1 MRNAQAAST
10 SGVCSMIAQGR
21 VSVAV
26 APAMSAAFEHADMS
40 AAPARAHASTAWI
53 ALTHAV
59 MVASEK
65 SADLFVKPC
74 KHWSR

>member
-10 SGVCSMIAQGR
+10 SGVRLMIAQG
-21 VSVAV
+21 SVV
-26 APAMSAAFEHADMS
+26 PGSAPATSAAFEQADMF
-40 AAPARAHASTAWI
+40 AAPARAQVSTAWI
-53 ALTHAV
+53 AFTHAV

-65 SADLFVKPC
+65 SADLFAKPC